1 MQKVRPRRASKIASA
16 GFILAL
22 AAIPGCSTVDSGLK
36 GVPGTGKPFPNLAS
50 VPEKP
55 THYSTPAERKSQED
69 KLVIDRAAATP
80 LGSSSASGAAVPQA
94 AASAATTP
102 IPLAQ
107 LDERDIDSGGWLNT
121 KLPDKLDGTLAGLV
135 FFDNGSTELKPK
147 ARDVLRAV
155 AALQHERGGVLRLIG
170 NASSATNAGNPADA
184 AEINRRISLRR
195 AEAAA
200 AELRRLGLE
209 EDQIQVSSRGAEAP
223 AYDEGSPGGE
233 AGNRRVEIYLEL

>member
-1 MQKVRPRRASKIASA
+1 MQKVRPRRAYKLASA

-22 AAIPGCSTVDSGLK
+22 AAISGCSTVDSGLR
-36 GVPGTGKPFPNLAS
+36 GVPGTGKPFPNLAT

-55 THYSTPAERKSQED
+55 TNHSTPAERKAQEE

-80 LGSSSASGAAVPQA
+80 LGSSPASGAAVPQA
-94 AASAATTP
+94 AAATAASLV
-102 IPLAQ
+102 PLTQ
-107 LDERDIDSGGWLNT
+107 IDQRDIDSGGWLNS
-121 KLPDKLDGTLAGLV
+121 KLPDKLDGALAGLV

-170 NASSATNAGNPADA
+170 NASSPTNAANATDA
-184 AEINRRISLRR
+184 AEINKRISLRR

-223 AYDEGSPGGE
+223 AYDEASPVGE

>member
-22 AAIPGCSTVDSGLK
+22 AAISGCSTVDSGLK

-55 THYSTPAERKSQED
+55 THYSTPAERKAQED

-80 LGSSSASGAAVPQA
+80 LGSSPASGAAVPQA
-94 AASAATTP
+94 AASATTP

-223 AYDEGSPGGE
+223 AYDEASPGGE